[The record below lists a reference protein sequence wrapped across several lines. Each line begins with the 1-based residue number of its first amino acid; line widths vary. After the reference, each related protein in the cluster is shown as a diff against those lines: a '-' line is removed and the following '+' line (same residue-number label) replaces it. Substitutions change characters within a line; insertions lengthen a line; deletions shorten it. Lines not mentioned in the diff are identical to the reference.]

1 LATHYDNLQVS
12 PKASEAVIKASYRVL
27 VQKYHP
33 DRFEPREEAE
43 RVTRILNAAW
53 CVLGN
58 PLTRAAY
65 DRTLSIQEIAHQP
78 ITPPPVRK
86 DRGRK
91 ARRSPYNTPEIDR
104 IVNYMVD
111 EQDSLNEKVV
121 ERFKALML
129 MRRIELG
136 LNAIM
141 DDAEETRFLQ
151 SIKDRMG
158 LEQGMAFAELCAFID
173 AQTGQCSQP
182 VKRSAKAWPHPVA
195 QASSQA
201 GSISSSPA
209 VAPTRPSVTA
219 VVLFT
224 ILATIALIGL
234 SQLDK

>member
-1 LATHYDNLQVS
+1 MTTHYDNLQVS

-33 DRFEPREEAE
+33 DRFQPHDEAE
-43 RVTRILNAAW
+43 RVTRILNEAW

-58 PLTRAAY
+58 PVTRAAY
-65 DRTLSIQEIAHQP
+65 DRTLSFQEIAHQP
-78 ITPPPVRK
+78 ITPAPARK

-91 ARRSPYNTPEIDR
+91 TRRSPYNTPEIDR

-111 EQDSLNEKVV
+111 EQDDLNEKVV

-158 LEQGMAFAELCAFID
+158 LEQGMVFAEMCAFID
-173 AQTGQCSQP
+173 VQTGQYSQP
-182 VKRSAKAWPHPVA
+182 EKRSAKMPPHPAA
-195 QASSQA
+195 QSPSQA
-201 GSISSSPA
+201 GSTTAPPA
-209 VAPTRPSVTA
+209 FAPTRPSAAA

-224 ILATIALIGL
+224 ILAAIALIGL
-234 SQLDK
+234 SQLV